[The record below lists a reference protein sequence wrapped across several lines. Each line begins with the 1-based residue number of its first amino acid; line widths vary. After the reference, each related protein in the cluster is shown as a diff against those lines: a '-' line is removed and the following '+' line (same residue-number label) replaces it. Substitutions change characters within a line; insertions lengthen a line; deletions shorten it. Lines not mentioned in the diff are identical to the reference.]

1 MAAALVA
8 RADALHLPLRDG
20 TVDLAI
26 CSPGY
31 YALRDYATG
40 HGHEVGA
47 EHDPA
52 TYLEHLWTATAELAR
67 VLKPTGSL
75 FVNLGDCYAGRANDG
90 PSSHP
95 AAWDGVFSRAERPR
109 RPARFGSVRA
119 KSLHGLP
126 WAYALGCTGMLAT
139 LGGPDPGLRLI
150 LRRDQITEGAY
161 VWHKLNGLPERVHD
175 RTRSSHEYVFHFTKQ
190 GDYYAGIDLLRE
202 PHSPT
207 THAGRSRTVGNA
219 SGNATEHR
227 TFAGDTD
234 SFHPLGK
241 PPGSVWSIASEP
253 LTLPK
258 WRGVLDGRT
267 VQWFATWEAA
277 AAWARI
283 VGPRHGR
290 PSIRGEVAHFA
301 AFPTALPH
309 HLIVGWSPPGI
320 CCDCGCGRFPVVDRE
335 LRELRPGDQA
345 GRAALNDE
353 AVHGS
358 DRRAGTHLEET
369 ATIRGWACACT
380 PFTDHPS
387 TGGPSDP
394 DPDDDDDVAVDGFPA
409 SDLGFQATPT
419 STDGLAGGGPRAGFR
434 REYHLDGWTPPPTR
448 PAVVLDVFGGTGTT
462 AMVAQRLGRV
472 GLSFDLSHPYC
483 RLARYR
489 VFHSGDPWK
498 AAPRVASPRRKL
510 ERRPAGQGSLL

>member
-1 MAAALVA
+1 MK
-8 RADALHLPLRDG
+8 
-20 TVDLAI
+20 
-26 CSPGY
+26 
-31 YALRDYATG
+31 
-40 HGHEVGA
+40 
-47 EHDPA
+47 
-52 TYLEHLWTATAELAR
+52 R
-67 VLKPTGSL
+67 VLKPRGSI

-139 LGGPDPGLRLI
+139 LGGSDPGLRLL

-161 VWHKLNGLPERVHD
+161 VWHKLNGLPERVDD
-175 RTRSSHEYVFHFTKQ
+175 RTRSSHEYVFHLTKQ
-190 GDYYAGIDLLRE
+190 GDYYSAIDLLRE
-202 PHSPT
+202 PHSLG

-219 SGNATEHR
+219 SGNGVEHR

-234 SFHPLGK
+234 SYHPLGK

-253 LTLPK
+253 LSLPK

-267 VQWFATWEAA
+267 VQWFATREAA

-283 VGPRHGR
+283 AGTRLGR
-290 PSIRGEVAHFA
+290 PSIRREGGHFA
-301 AFPTALPH
+301 AFPSALPY

-320 CCDCGCGRFPVVDRE
+320 CCDCGRGRFPVVDRE

-358 DRRAGTHLEET
+358 DRRAGTHLEEI
-369 ATIRGWACACT
+369 ATIRGWACACA
-380 PFTDHPS
+380 PYADRPS
-387 TGGPSDP
+387 SSEPSLDEGAV
-394 DPDDDDDVAVDGFPA
+394 DDVAEGGFPA
-409 SDLGFQATPT
+409 SDAGGRATPNGT
-419 STDGLAGGGPRAGFR
+419 GAPAADRPRAGYR
-434 REYHLDGWTPPPTR
+434 REYYLDGWIPPPTR
-448 PAVVLDVFGGTGTT
+448 PAVVLDVFGGTGTA
-462 AMVAQRLGRV
+462 AMVAQRLGRI

-498 AAPRVASPRRKL
+498 AAPRVSSPRRKL
-510 ERRPAGQGSLL
+510 ERRPEGQGSLL